1 MCSLFVCLDV
11 NHAGSLLL
19 ASSNQHRAGVQ
30 VFPPLMKSLVKSAAE
45 LCVCGGGILWILVLP
60 VRFIPSLFY
69 SADINDSFPALIVIC
84 HREAKA
90 TFLRT
95 PADIWAHDWLRLCYP
110 HWLKREN
117 LGFKRMALPLFFYWK
132 ASANEQRNSC
142 WAGCPHT
149 A

>member
-19 ASSNQHRAGVQ
+19 TSSNQHRADVQ

-45 LCVCGGGILWILVLP
+45 LCVGGGILWILVLP
-60 VRFIPSLFY
+60 VRFILSLFY

-95 PADIWAHDWLRLCYP
+95 PADI
-110 HWLKREN
+110 
-117 LGFKRMALPLFFYWK
+117 
-132 ASANEQRNSC
+132 
-142 WAGCPHT
+142 
-149 A
+149 